1 MGEFI
6 LSQILMTIV
15 ADTSPQFT
23 TTLVVAGMGTV
34 FAVLIILIVIFNLYG
49 KLVSKL
55 ESGSKEHKKPKM
67 EKGSVP
73 VQMAKPAPAAPAP
86 VVDSSVSPEI
96 VAAITAAIVASEG
109 PGVTIRS
116 IRKVNVG
123 SRNPWAAAAIADNTR
138 PF

>member
-1 MGEFI
+1 M
-6 LSQILMTIV
+6 SQILMTIV

-55 ESGSKEHKKPKM
+55 ESTSKEHKKPKM
-67 EKGSVP
+67 EKSAASVP
-73 VQMAKPAPAAPAP
+73 MAKPAQVAPAP

-109 PGVTIRS
+109 AGVTIRS

>member
-1 MGEFI
+1 M
-6 LSQILMTIV
+6 SQILMTIV

-55 ESGSKEHKKPKM
+55 ESTSKEHKKPKM
-67 EKGSVP
+67 EKSAASVP
-73 VQMAKPAPAAPAP
+73 MAKPAPAAPAP

-109 PGVTIRS
+109 SGVTIRS

>member
-1 MGEFI
+1 M
-6 LSQILMTIV
+6 SQILMTIV

-55 ESGSKEHKKPKM
+55 ESTSKEHKKPKM
-67 EKGSVP
+67 EKNP
-73 VQMAKPAPAAPAP
+73 APAPMPKPAQAAPAP
-86 VVDSSVSPEI
+86 VVDRSISPEI

-109 PGVTIRS
+109 AGVTIRS

>member
-6 LSQILMTIV
+6 LSPILMTVV
-15 ADTSPQFT
+15 ADTSPEFT

-34 FAVLIILIVIFNLYG
+34 FAVLIILVVIFNLYG

-55 ESGSKEHKKPKM
+55 ENSSKEHKKPKM
-67 EKGSVP
+67 EKSSAP
-73 VQMAKPAPAAPAP
+73 APMPKPAPAAPAP
-86 VVDSSVSPEI
+86 VVDCSVSPEI

-109 PGVTIRS
+109 TGVTIRS

>member
-1 MGEFI
+1 M
-6 LSQILMTIV
+6 SQILMTIV

-55 ESGSKEHKKPKM
+55 ESTSKEHKKPKM
-67 EKGSVP
+67 EKSAAPVP
-73 VQMAKPAPAAPAP
+73 MAKSAPAAPAP

-109 PGVTIRS
+109 AGVTIRS

>member
-1 MGEFI
+1 M
-6 LSQILMTIV
+6 SQILMTIV

-55 ESGSKEHKKPKM
+55 ESGSKKHKKPKM
-67 EKGSVP
+67 EKSAAPVP
-73 VQMAKPAPAAPAP
+73 MTKSAPAAPAP

>member
-1 MGEFI
+1 M
-6 LSQILMTIV
+6 SQILMTIV

-55 ESGSKEHKKPKM
+55 ESTSKEHKKPKM
-67 EKGSVP
+67 EKNP
-73 VQMAKPAPAAPAP
+73 APAPMPKPAQAAPAP

>member
-55 ESGSKEHKKPKM
+55 ESTSKEHKKPKM
-67 EKGSVP
+67 EKNP
-73 VQMAKPAPAAPAP
+73 APAPMPKPAQAAPAP
-86 VVDSSVSPEI
+86 VVDRSISPEI

-109 PGVTIRS
+109 AGVTIRS

>member
-23 TTLVVAGMGTV
+23 TTIVVAGMGTV

-49 KLVSKL
+49 KLMSKL
-55 ESGSKEHKKPKM
+55 ESSSKEHKKSKM
-67 EKGSVP
+67 EKSSAP
-73 VQMAKPAPAAPAP
+73 APMPKPAPAAPAP
-86 VVDSSVSPEI
+86 VVDRSVSPEI

-109 PGVTIRS
+109 AGVTIRS

>member
-55 ESGSKEHKKPKM
+55 ESTSKEHKKPKM
-67 EKGSVP
+67 EKSAAPVP
-73 VQMAKPAPAAPAP
+73 MAKPAPAAPAP

-109 PGVTIRS
+109 AGVTIRS

>member
-1 MGEFI
+1 M
-6 LSQILMTIV
+6 SQILMTIV

-34 FAVLIILIVIFNLYG
+34 FAVLIILVVIFNLYG

-55 ESGSKEHKKPKM
+55 ESTSKEHKKPKM
-67 EKGSVP
+67 EKNP
-73 VQMAKPAPAAPAP
+73 APAPMPKPAPAAPAP

>member
-55 ESGSKEHKKPKM
+55 ESTSKEHKKPKM
-67 EKGSVP
+67 EKNP
-73 VQMAKPAPAAPAP
+73 APAPMPKPAQAAPAP

-109 PGVTIRS
+109 AGVTIRS

>member
-1 MGEFI
+1 M
-6 LSQILMTIV
+6 SQILMTIV

-55 ESGSKEHKKPKM
+55 ESTSKEHKKPKM
-67 EKGSVP
+67 EKSAASVP
-73 VQMAKPAPAAPAP
+73 MAKPAPAAPAP

>member
-1 MGEFI
+1 M
-6 LSQILMTIV
+6 SQILMTIV

-55 ESGSKEHKKPKM
+55 ESTSKEHKKPKM
-67 EKGSVP
+67 EKNP
-73 VQMAKPAPAAPAP
+73 APAPMPKPAPAAPAP